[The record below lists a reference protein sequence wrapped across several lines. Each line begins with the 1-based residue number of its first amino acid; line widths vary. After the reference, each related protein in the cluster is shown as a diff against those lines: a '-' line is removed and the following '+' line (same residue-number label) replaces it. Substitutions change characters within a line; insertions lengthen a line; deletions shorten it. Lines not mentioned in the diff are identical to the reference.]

1 MINIFDETKGFMYEN
16 GFYLT
21 SQPYRMGNILSHW
34 ELYKMITNLPGGI
47 LELGVFKGGSL
58 IQWATFRELL
68 ENENSRRIIGF
79 DVFGYFPE
87 DDSIKSDGEF
97 IRKWNKNFEGEFIS
111 EEEINKSLA
120 LKGIR
125 NVELV
130 KGDIRQT
137 LPAYLEKHGE
147 LKLSLLHIDT
157 DVYEACKIGLE
168 LLYDRVVEGGLIVF
182 DDYGCVEGETK
193 AADEFFS
200 GKEMELR
207 KFSFS
212 HTKPCYIVKRKGK
225 EILKKYEVEL

>member
-1 MINIFDETKGFMYEN
+1 MIGTFDETKDFMYEN

-34 ELYKMITNLPGGI
+34 ELYKMITNLPGGV

-68 ENENSRRIIGF
+68 ENQNSRKIIGF
-79 DVFGYFPE
+79 DIFGHFPG
-87 DDSIKSDGEF
+87 DDSVKSDQEF
-97 IRKWNKNFEGEFIS
+97 IRNWNETFEGEFIS
-111 EEEINKSLA
+111 EEEIMKSLA
-120 LKGIR
+120 VKGIG

-137 LPAYLEKHGE
+137 LPAYLEKNGG

-157 DVYEACKIGLE
+157 DVYEPCKTGLE

-182 DDYGCVEGETK
+182 DDYGCVEGETR

-200 GKEMELR
+200 GKGMELH
-207 KFSFS
+207 KFPFS
-212 HTKPCYIVKRKGK
+212 HNKPCYMVKR
-225 EILKKYEVEL
+225 

>member
-1 MINIFDETKGFMYEN
+1 MISIFDETKAFMYEN

-34 ELYKMITNLPGGI
+34 ELYKMITHLPGSI

-68 ENENSRRIIGF
+68 ENENSRKIIGF
-79 DVFGYFPE
+79 DIFGHFPE
-87 DDSIKSDGEF
+87 DNSIKSDTDF
-97 IRKWNKNFEGEFIS
+97 IRNWNETFEGEFIS
-111 EEEINKSLA
+111 EEEIKKSLA
-120 LKGIR
+120 LKNIR

-137 LPAYLEKHGE
+137 LLAYLEKHGE

-157 DVYEACKIGLE
+157 DVYEPCKIGLE
-168 LLYDRVVEGGLIVF
+168 LLYDRVVEGGLIIF
-182 DDYGCVEGETK
+182 DDYGCVEGETR

-200 GKEMELR
+200 GKGLALH
-207 KFSFS
+207 KFPFS
-212 HTKPCYIVKRKGK
+212 HTKPCYMVKR
-225 EILKKYEVEL
+225 

>member
-1 MINIFDETKGFMYEN
+1 MINIFDETKDFMYEN

-34 ELYKMITNLPGGI
+34 ELYKMITTLPGDI

-87 DDSIKSDGEF
+87 DDSIESDKEF
-97 IRKWNKNFEGEFIS
+97 IQNWNETFEREFIS
-111 EEEINKSLA
+111 EEEIKTSLA
-120 LKGIR
+120 LKGIG
-125 NVELV
+125 NVQLV

-137 LPAYLEKHGE
+137 LPMYLEKHGE

-157 DVYEACKIGLE
+157 DVYEPCRIGLE
-168 LLYDRVVEGGLIVF
+168 LLYDRVLEGGLIVF
-182 DDYGCVEGETK
+182 DDYGCVEGETR
-193 AADEFFS
+193 AVDEFFS
-200 GKEMELR
+200 EKGMELC

-212 HTKPCYIVKRKGK
+212 HMKPCYMVKRREKR
-225 EILKKYEVEL
+225 